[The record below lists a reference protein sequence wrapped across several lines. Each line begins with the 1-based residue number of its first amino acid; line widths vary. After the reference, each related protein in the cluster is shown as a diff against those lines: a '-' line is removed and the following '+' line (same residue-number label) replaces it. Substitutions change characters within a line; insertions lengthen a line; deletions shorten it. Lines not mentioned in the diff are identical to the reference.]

1 MQMHLTCW
9 SEGASPP
16 VPLRGPL
23 EAQGASRSRTA
34 TPKGREEGGP
44 QGQPGSRERQR
55 QGAQRPTATPQ
66 ERGGGRR
73 TGEMVGA

>member
-44 QGQPGSRERQR
+44 QGQPGRERSDR
-55 QGAQRPTATPQ
+55 ERSDLRPL
-66 ERGGGRR
+66 RRRGRR
-73 TGEMVGA
+73 PQDG